1 MAIRRSLGFSGMTQA
16 ITFLLNFGSVM
27 VVSRLL
33 TPEEIGI
40 FSVAVSLLGFAHI
53 LRDFG
58 VGNYLIQAREITR
71 EKLRAAFSVM
81 LYSSWSIAALLY
93 LVRTPIADFYGRE
106 GVAEVIGLIAFNFL
120 IIPFGAPILSVLRR
134 EMQFG
139 RIAIVSISN
148 TTVQVAVT
156 IACAINGLGY
166 ISMAWGSIAGMLTNV
181 VVLLILRP
189 RESML
194 LPTLK
199 GLRQVLDFGY
209 KSSTNSIV
217 AEIGTAAP
225 DLILGRTLGFAAVAY
240 YSRAAGLIQMAT
252 GQMMKIVQDVFLP
265 AFASQIRSGGSP
277 ADLYVRATFYTSG
290 ITVSVMAFLA
300 IMAEPL
306 ILFLFGDQWTRSA
319 PLAAMLCAY
328 AIFLTPFS
336 LAANSL
342 IASGNV
348 SAQMRIQIIVQS
360 IKVMVLLSSIWLPL
374 EQVVP
379 LLAIFTAASAVLHAR
394 ALKRYFDL
402 RFGVLWRG
410 IRLSYLLALLS
421 VLAPLAL
428 RVADVALDWQLPLSI
443 ILLVGGLLFG
453 SAWLVA
459 LHFTDHPLKA
469 ELHNVIAAVRARV
482 GR

>member
-1 MAIRRSLGFSGMTQA
+1 MTQA

-139 RIAIVSISN
+139 KIAIVSISN
-148 TTVQVAVT
+148 TAVQVAVT
-156 IACAINGLGY
+156 IACALNGLGY

-194 LPTLK
+194 MPTFK

-209 KSSTNSIV
+209 KSSTTSFV
-217 AEIGTAAP
+217 AEFGSAAP

-240 YSRAAGLIQMAT
+240 YSRAAGLIQMAM

-265 AFASQIRSGGSP
+265 AFASQIRSGGNP
-277 ADLYVRATFYTSG
+277 ADLYIRATSHTLA
-290 ITVSVMAFLA
+290 ITVPTIAFLT

-306 ILFLFGDQWTRSA
+306 ILFLFGDQWIRSA
-319 PLAAMLCAY
+319 PLASFLCIY
-328 AIFLTPFS
+328 ALLQSPFA
-336 LAANSL
+336 LASNSL
-342 IASGNV
+342 IAGGHI
-348 SAQMRIQIIVQS
+348 ATIMRIQIIIQS
-360 IKVMVLLSSIWLPL
+360 IRVMVLMTSIWLPL
-374 EQVVP
+374 ETVVP
-379 LLAIFTAASAVLHAR
+379 LLVIPAVVTAALCAR
-394 ALKRYFDL
+394 ALRSHFNL
-402 RFGVLWRG
+402 RFRVLWRG
-410 IRLSYLLALLS
+410 IRLCFLIALLS
-421 VLAPLAL
+421 ALGPIAL
-428 RVADVALDWQLPLSI
+428 RIADTTLGWQLPLPI
-443 ILLVGGLLFG
+443 MLFTAG
-453 SAWLVA
+453 TIFAGTWLIA
-459 LHFTDHPLKA
+459 LHRSDHPLKA
-469 ELHNVIAAVRARV
+469 ELHTVLAAARS
-482 GR
+482 RIRR